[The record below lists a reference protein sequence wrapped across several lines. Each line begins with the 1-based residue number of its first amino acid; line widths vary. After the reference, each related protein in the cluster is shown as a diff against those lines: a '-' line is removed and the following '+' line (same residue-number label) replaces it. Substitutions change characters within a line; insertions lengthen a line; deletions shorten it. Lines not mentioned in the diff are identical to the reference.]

1 MLIPVEES
9 QVDGSVRCGDEV
21 VEDRALV
28 DAVSAPGSG
37 DDEHFHFSDKAR
49 QDIQLSGR
57 QVDLLVYG
65 GPTLLLIFGAV
76 SGEEVGVAE
85 AAFEFRGEVHVVV
98 FRRCVLVVEFVAEVN
113 SQRRVFWWLAFETAS
128 VKAAR

>member
-1 MLIPVEES
+1 MLITVEES
-9 QVDGSVRCGDEV
+9 QVDRIVRRGDEV

-37 DDEHFHFSDKAR
+37 DDKHFHFSDKAR
-49 QDIQLSGR
+49 QDFQLSRR
-57 QVDLLVYG
+57 QVDLFMND

-76 SGEEVGVAE
+76 FGEEVGIAE

-113 SQRRVFWWLAFETAS
+113 SQRRVFWWLAFENAS
-128 VKAAR
+128 MTAAR